1 MSSSKKTTAVVSPT
15 TFLNSGSKQ
24 FTAQQAS
31 INKIIF
37 FNQQN
42 NLEYQQYLDSNFN
55 NNNINPPN
63 PSPNSN
69 FPVQYTGP
77 YPQFVFHANGTL

>member
-1 MSSSKKTTAVVSPT
+1 MSSSKKSTAIVSPT

-42 NLEYQQYLDSNFN
+42 NLEYQQYLDSTANKEP
-55 NNNINPPN
+55 IYR
-63 PSPNSN
+63 PNSN

-77 YPQFVFHANGTL
+77 YPQFVFRANGTL